1 MLIYTCICAH
11 GAVDSIKASEA
22 FDLGSTP
29 SGRTN
34 IRRLHMTKRTKIWS
48 TVIISI
54 VLLLFTSSIVFWG
67 IILYKRARGTKQNYE
82 ALLGGA
88 NKVVL
93 FIGDGMGDNHI
104 KTASSYL
111 EREIFFTSFETSGHC
126 TTYSNAIL
134 SPTDSAAAASALSTG
149 QKYDNKEVARHKGKN
164 ITTIS
169 ELAIAKG
176 YNVGIVTTD
185 SLDGATPAC
194 FSSHANKRGD
204 SDEIIKVQIASNI
217 RLFLGGGKFTYDRF
231 KEGFESAG
239 YTYTSD
245 YSNLSTENDKI
256 IGTFASVEA
265 NNGTN
270 EAPTLE
276 MLTKFAIG
284 YMEVNCPDGYFL
296 MIEGAH
302 IDKYSHDKEVFG
314 MIEYL
319 GNFDDSIKYTYDTI
333 GSNEKTAIIVTADH
347 ETGGLNYKGQ
357 TKSQINN
364 KMYSRWGHTSREV
377 PYYVHL
383 QNSNIKPENI
393 FRKVID
399 NTDIFR
405 MCKALLNV

>member
-34 IRRLHMTKRTKIWS
+34 IRRLPMTKRAKIWL
-48 TVIISI
+48 TIIVSI
-54 VLLLFTSSIVFWG
+54 VLIIFTSSVAFWG
-67 IILYKRARGTKQNYE
+67 IILYKRARGSRQNYE
-82 ALLGGA
+82 ALLGEA

-104 KTASSYL
+104 KTTSSYL
-111 EREIFFTSFETSGHC
+111 EKDIFFTSFETSGHC

-134 SPTDSAAAASALSTG
+134 APTDSAAAASALSTG
-149 QKYDNKEVARHKGKN
+149 QKFYNKEVARHKGKD
-164 ITTIS
+164 IVTIS
-169 ELAIAKG
+169 ELAAAKG
-176 YNVGIVTTD
+176 YGVGIVTTD
-185 SLDGATPAC
+185 SLSGATPAS

-204 SDEIIKVQIASNI
+204 SDEIIKGQISSNI
-217 RLFLGGGKFTYDRF
+217 KLFLGGGKSTYDSYRN
-231 KEGFESAG
+231 GFEHAG

-256 IGTFASVEA
+256 IGSFANVEA

-270 EAPTLE
+270 ETPTLE
-276 MLTKFAIG
+276 MLTKFALK
-284 YMEVNCPDGYFL
+284 YMETNCPDGYFL

-302 IDKYSHDKEVFG
+302 IDKRSHDNDIFG
-314 MIEYL
+314 MVEYL
-319 GNFDDSIKYTYDTI
+319 GNFDNSIKYAYDTI
-333 GSNEKTAIIVTADH
+333 GNNEKTAIIVTADH
-347 ETGGLNYKGQ
+347 ETGGLNYTGQ

-364 KMYSRWGHTSREV
+364 KMYTRWGHSSREV
-377 PYYVHL
+377 PYYIHL
-383 QNSNIKPENI
+383 QNSNLKPENI

-405 MCKALLNV
+405 MCKSLLNV